1 MFKKV
6 LDFGKKS
13 ADSDVKGAQ
22 FLNAVRMGQI
32 SALRALVSGGANIQ
46 FQDPQTGESALHIAV
61 AKNDLDVLT
70 FLIESGVNGAL
81 KNRKGTTPILLAVEN
96 NQQRVIKALV
106 AKVENSGLHIINEAG
121 ETSVNVA
128 LRVSQLNV
136 ARFLVDHGEDVDA
149 ALRYAIKM
157 NDWTQIE
164 WICKHRGNPD
174 LVDMQGLSPLNRSI
188 SQGDLEAFKKWVAF
202 GADINGRQGT
212 GKILRVADWTPLMMA
227 LDQKRGEI
235 ATFLLMQP
243 KIDVLHMT
251 ASGVSAMTIALR
263 MGLLDMVRLL
273 RERGAELNIKTA
285 EATTA
290 LMFAAQS
297 GSRETLEYALRVD
310 PELINAQDHIGW
322 TALMFAIQARSLEC
336 VRFLIEKGADRNLE
350 SKDHKFSAHRVA
362 LIQKTRIQNGDVLA
376 LQQVEEIVKLLA

>member
-6 LDFGKKS
+6 FDFGKKS
-13 ADSDVKGAQ
+13 TDSDVKGAQ

-61 AKNDLDVLT
+61 AKNDLDLLQ
-70 FLIESGVNGAL
+70 FLIEAGVNGAL
-81 KNRKGTTPILLAVEN
+81 KNGKGTTPLLLAVEN

-106 AKVENSGLHIINEAG
+106 AKVENSGLHVVNEAG
-121 ETSVNVA
+121 ENSVNVA

-136 ARFLVDHGEDVDA
+136 ARFLVDHGEDADA
-149 ALRYAIKM
+149 ALRYAMKT
-157 NDWTQIE
+157 NDWSQIE

-188 SQGDLEAFKKWVAF
+188 SQGDLEAFKKWVSF

-212 GKILRVADWTPLMMA
+212 GKILRVSDWTPLMMA

-251 ASGVSAMTIALR
+251 ASGGSAMTIALR
-263 MGLLDMVRLL
+263 MGLLDIVRLL
-273 RERGAELNIKTA
+273 RERGAELNVKTT

-297 GSRETLEYALRVD
+297 GNRETLEYALRAT

-322 TALMFAIQARSLEC
+322 TALMFAIQARSPEC
-336 VRFLIEKGADRNLE
+336 VRFLLEKGADRNLE

>member
-6 LDFGKKS
+6 FDFGKKLT
-13 ADSDVKGAQ
+13 DSDVKGPQ

-32 SALRALVSGGANIQ
+32 SALRALVSGGANVQ

-70 FLIESGVNGAL
+70 FLIESGVKGAL
-81 KNRKGTTPILLAVEN
+81 KNREGTTPLLLAVEN

-251 ASGVSAMTIALR
+251 ASGGSAMTIALR
-263 MGLLDMVRLL
+263 MGLLDIVRLL
-273 RERGAELNIKTA
+273 RERGAELNVKTT

-297 GSRETLEYALRVD
+297 GNRETLEYALRAT

-322 TALMFAIQARSLEC
+322 TALMFAIQARSPEC
-336 VRFLIEKGADRNLE
+336 VRFLLEKGADRNLE

>member
-310 PELINAQDHIGW
+310 PELINGQDHIGW